1 MEQGKSTR
9 DIAKDVHM
17 SFADIGSIR
26 KKYFGEMEDQTR
38 NEEGQ
43 EKVVSKTTEA
53 FKLFEDGDALIQ
65 VAIKLD
71 LGAEEVTRIYKEYWD
86 LNGLHNLYRIYE
98 ELKSDFPSFVK
109 LYNHTK
115 NAGINPQ
122 QVANALNHL
131 EELPILESRNKDLK
145 DEFSSL
151 TYRKQNLLCS
161 FDDLNQQMLRTKR
174 MLDHDDAIINLKRR
188 EIEQL
193 SYEKQQLEYFIVSL
207 KTGFS

>member
-1 MEQGKSTR
+1 MTFLIGVERERRVMELLDQGKSTR
-9 DIAKDVHM
+9 DIAKDVHI

-26 KKYFGEMEDQTR
+26 KKHFEEMEAQTK

-53 FKLFEDGDALIQ
+53 FKLFVDGDAPIQ

-86 LNGLHNLYRIYE
+86 LNGLHNLSRIYE
-98 ELKSDFPSFVK
+98 EVKLDIPSFVK

-122 QVANALNHL
+122 QVVKCT
-131 EELPILESRNKDLK
+131 ESSRQIA
-145 DEFSSL
+145 SP
-151 TYRKQNLLCS
+151 
-161 FDDLNQQMLRTKR
+161 
-174 MLDHDDAIINLKRR
+174 R
-188 EIEQL
+188 ESE
-193 SYEKQQLEYFIVSL
+193 
-207 KTGFS
+207 

>member
-1 MEQGKSTR
+1 
-9 DIAKDVHM
+9 M